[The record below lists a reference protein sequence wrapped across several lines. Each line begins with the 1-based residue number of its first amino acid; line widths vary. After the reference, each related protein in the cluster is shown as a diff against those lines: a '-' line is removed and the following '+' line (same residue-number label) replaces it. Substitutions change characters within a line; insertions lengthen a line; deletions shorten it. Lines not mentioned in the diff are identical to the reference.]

1 MKYTPENIIVR
12 LRELNDHK
20 PNSYR
25 PKQDD
30 GTCRKDMHCSG
41 ISCLS
46 CPFRLGNNKDKTFTM
61 GDLRAELNKRRALKL
76 AAKEV
81 TESHKGGGA
90 GIRVDG
96 RPEPM
101 DFIPECSP
109 ISGDYSLNKVD
120 TAVYHPKH
128 YEVIEGLEAIEI
140 IARSMTVEQ
149 FKGYC
154 LGNIIK
160 YRLRLGAKDAVE
172 QDLKKAQNYKDIFEK
187 FKGLCHDAAK

>member
-1 MKYTPENIIVR
+1 MKYTPDNIIVR
-12 LRELNDHK
+12 LCERNDHK
-20 PNSYR
+20 PDSYR

-30 GTCRKDMHCSG
+30 GTCRADMHCTG
-41 ISCLS
+41 IPCLY
-46 CPFRLGNNKDKTFTM
+46 CPFRLDNNKDKVLTM
-61 GDLRAELNKRRALKL
+61 GDLRAELDVRRALKSTTI
-76 AAKEV
+76 EV

-90 GIRVDG
+90 GICVRG
-96 RPEPM
+96 KREPIRY
-101 DFIPECSP
+101 IPTRSP
-109 ISGDYSLNKVD
+109 DVD

-128 YEVIEGLEAIEI
+128 YEVIDEVEAIQV

-154 LGNIIK
+154 LGNILK
-160 YRLRLGAKDAVE
+160 YRLRLGSKDAVE